1 MTYAEALDW
10 LYATQLHGI
19 KLGLQNARRLME
31 VLEIELHRAKFL
43 HVAGT
48 NGKGSVCAMI
58 DSIGR
63 AQGLKSGLFTSPHLI
78 RFEERIR
85 INGTPMPESEIA
97 AGLTRIREKV
107 ATWEPHPTFFEI
119 TTALALEWFQRAR
132 TEIVVLE
139 TGLGG
144 RLDAT
149 NVVTPAVSVLTAID
163 LDHQAWLGETL
174 ALVAGEKAGII
185 KPGVPAVSFPQQAA
199 AAEVLAARADEGG
212 GSLHVVEKPYT
223 ASPVGLR
230 GSHQLLNAALA
241 VEALRAAQVPVTE
254 TAIRDG
260 LRTIYW
266 PGRFQEIGSMVLD
279 GAHNP
284 SALRRL
290 AMTWREAFGSEKAT
304 VIFGALRDKDVPGML
319 ETLSPIADNFL
330 LVPTA
335 NPRSCTVEELA
346 DFLNRSD
353 SSTPF
358 RIAETLG
365 QALAAAE
372 KNGSRI
378 LATGSLFLVGE
389 MLALLE
395 QESKP
400 RSSLQ

>member
-43 HVAGT
+43 HIAGT